1 MRCGAG
7 VLSYCKVRALTRIA
21 TKENEAFLVQLGET
35 GTVSHV
41 EKTVRL
47 YRRTNRPEE
56 LAAANEQ
63 HAERGLRC
71 YFDESGALVLEGR
84 LDPVQ
89 GALIMKALQAAGAA
103 LREAEH
109 ASREALAD
117 PPDRAKEAYPARMAD
132 AMGLL
137 CESFLAH
144 GAQPLA
150 AGDRHLVTVHI
161 DERVLRDEGRGGQE
175 PHRGRPTP
183 AARHGAAPLLR
194 RQPRRDRGARGRHV
208 PSTSAAKRGRF
219 PRRCGVRSRL
229 ATRAAASRAARTG
242 GSWTPITS
250 ITGSNGGETQL
261 GNLVTLCRRHHRF
274 VHEYGFQRGACRARS
289 CGSRG
294 RMGGRSRTCR
304 RARASTRGKAC
315 RR

>member
-1 MRCGAG
+1 MLAVSLVPNPAAPVSTDILEQELTTLAAHLNAGNYRFLELLAEFDRRAGHVGWGIASCAHWLQWKCGIGLVAAREKVRVARALVQFPLISDAMRRG

-47 YRRTNRPEE
+47 FRRTNRPEE

-63 HAERGLRC
+63 HADRGLRC
-71 YFDESGALVLEGR
+71 YFDDTGTLVLEGR

-89 GALIMKALQAAGAA
+89 GALVMKALQAAGAA

-109 ASREALAD
+109 ASREALAE
-117 PPDRAKEAYPARMAD
+117 PPDRPTAAHPARMAD

-137 CESFLAH
+137 CESFMAH

-161 DERVLRDEGRGGQE
+161 DESVLRDEAE
-175 PHRGRPTP
+175 
-183 AARHGAAPLLR
+183 
-194 RQPRRDRGARGRHV
+194 
-208 PSTSAAKRGRF
+208 
-219 PRRCGVRSRL
+219 
-229 ATRAAASRAARTG
+229 
-242 GSWTPITS
+242 
-250 ITGSNGGETQL
+250 E
-261 GNLVTLCRRHHRF
+261 
-274 VHEYGFQRGACRARS
+274 
-289 CGSRG
+289 
-294 RMGGRSRTCR
+294 GRSHIEDGPSLPPATVR
-304 RARASTRGKAC
+304 RLCCDASLVAIVERADGA
-315 RR
+315 